1 MMHKI
6 LLRCGP
12 LFVAAACITV
22 SLPVAINVEIKNLKE
37 LVFISYLCNL
47 NLLIL

>member
-12 LFVAAACITV
+12 LLVAACISV